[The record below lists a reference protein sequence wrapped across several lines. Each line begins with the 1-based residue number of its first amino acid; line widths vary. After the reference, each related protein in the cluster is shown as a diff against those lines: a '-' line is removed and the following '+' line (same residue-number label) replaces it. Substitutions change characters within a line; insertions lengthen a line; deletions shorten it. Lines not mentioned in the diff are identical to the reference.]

1 MIFKN
6 RDLVE
11 FDIGGGRVIRG
22 RVIATLNTSGTD
34 NLLYSLYAV
43 KLSKRLKNHPWDGLI
58 TTGSCLKL
66 VGPLDELAEI
76 AAKKKTDA

>member
-22 RVIATLNTSGTD
+22 RVIATLNTSGID
-34 NLLYSLYAV
+34 NPLYFLYAI
-43 KLSKRLKNHPWDGLI
+43 KLTKRLKGHPWDGLI
-58 TTGSCLKL
+58 TTGASLKP
-66 VGPLDELAEI
+66 VGPLDELAAI
-76 AAKKKTDA
+76 SVKRKKKA